1 MAASEQIRQHHHRCV
16 PHLARLRM
24 LVNDLASAP
33 VTPRV
38 THETTRA
45 ANAITAEAKAACRTA
60 LTPAAAG
67 SPAPGTQSL
76 LQPRL
81 ARLRAAAED
90 AVAAASNGDAPALR
104 QHVRRL
110 ESLTSAMWTVLLS
123 TIAPSGSSANAS
135 TGTATGSMLSA
146 LPTALGLPA
155 RRRMPRGRQLAT
167 ASTLGRDS

>member
-24 LVNDLASAP
+24 LVNDLADAP
-33 VTPRV
+33 ATRRV

-60 LTPAAAG
+60 MTPAADG

-90 AVAAASNGDAPALR
+90 AVAAASNGDVPALR

-110 ESLTSAMWTVLLS
+110 ESLTSAMWTVLS
-123 TIAPSGSSANAS
+123 TVAPSRSPANAS
-135 TGTATGSMLSA
+135 TGTATASVLPT
-146 LPTALGLPA
+146 LPTALCLPT
-155 RRRMPRGRQLAT
+155 RRRMSRGGQLTA
-167 ASTLGRDS
+167 ASTRGGDS